1 MVLYLWR
8 WDADA
13 GVYTK
18 RLAVDTA
25 SSVIWVSKYNEAG
38 EFEVYIRDDFGV
50 LSTAYAWPDEC
61 IITRDDSDTAMI
73 VDKVHSLD
81 DAENG
86 KYITLSGASAESI
99 LKRRVVV
106 YQFNFS
112 GTAENCIRQLITENA
127 INAYEPNRNIQGL
140 ALGTAQGYTETV
152 DCQFLG
158 ENLLDIVQGICEKFG
173 YGFRIKFNGAFI
185 FELYKGIDRTENQTE
200 NPRLI
205 FSHEMQNVAS
215 IEWEFDKTPLKN
227 FAVVGGE
234 GEGVA
239 KIIQFVHTGTTAK
252 ASLVRREMWV
262 DASGISSKVDGGDL
276 PESDYRA
283 LLTDAGETELAET
296 SWRWLMNMEA
306 LQVPGY
312 IYGIDYS
319 LGDLVTTYADHF
331 KNGITSR
338 VTEVAEVEDES
349 GIRVIP
355 KFSYQG

>member
-25 SSVIWVSKYNEAG
+25 SSVIWISKYNEPG
-38 EFEVYIRDDFGV
+38 EFEVYIRDDSGV
-50 LSTAYAWPDEC
+50 LGTAYAWPDEC

-73 VDKVHSLD
+73 VDKVDAVS

-86 KYITLSGASAESI
+86 DYITISGKSAENI
-99 LKRRVVV
+99 LKRRVVS

-112 GTAENCIRQLITENA
+112 GTAENCIRQLITDNM
-127 INAYEPNRNIQGL
+127 INAYEPNRNITGL
-140 ALGTAQGYTETV
+140 TLGTAQGYNDNV

-173 YGFRIKFNGAFI
+173 YGFRIKFNGSFV
-185 FELYKGIDRTENQTE
+185 FELYKGTDRSENQSE

-215 IEWEFDKTPLKN
+215 IEWDFDKTQLRN
-227 FAVVGGE
+227 FAAVGGE
-234 GEGVA
+234 GEGFA
-239 KIIQFVHTGTTAK
+239 RKIQPVYTSAQAP
-252 ASLVRREMWV
+252 ASLLRREMWV

-283 LLTDAGETELAET
+283 LLTDAGKTELAENG
-296 SWRWLMNMEA
+296 WRWIMNMEA

-312 IYGIDYS
+312 MYGVDYF
-319 LGDLVTTYADHF
+319 LGDKVTTRAKHF
-331 KNGITSR
+331 SSGITSR
-338 VTEVAEVEDES
+338 VSEVTQVEDES

-355 KFSYQG
+355 KFKYEG

>member
-1 MVLYLWR
+1 MVLYFWR

-25 SSVIWVSKYNEAG
+25 SSVIWISKYNEPG
-38 EFEVYIRDDFGV
+38 EFEVYIRDDSGV
-50 LSTAYAWPDEC
+50 LGTAYAWPDEC

-73 VDKVHSLD
+73 VDKVHSVS

-86 KYITLSGASAESI
+86 NYITISGKSAENI

-112 GTAENCIRQLITENA
+112 GTAENCIRQLITENC
-127 INAYEPNRNIQGL
+127 IDAYEPNRNITGL
-140 ALGTAQGYTETV
+140 ALGASQGYTDTV
-152 DCQFLG
+152 DVQFLG
-158 ENLLDIVQGICEKFG
+158 ENLLDIVQGVCETFG
-173 YGFRIKFNGAFI
+173 YGFRIKFNGSFV
-185 FELYKGIDRTENQTE
+185 FELYKGTDRSENQSE

-215 IEWEFDKTPLKN
+215 IDWDFDKTPLKN
-227 FAVVGGE
+227 LAAVGGE

-239 KIIQFVHTGTTAK
+239 RKIQFVYTSAQAP
-252 ASLVRREMWV
+252 ASLRRREMWV

-283 LLTDAGETELAET
+283 LLTDAGKTELAENG
-296 SWRWLMNMEA
+296 WRWIMNMEA

-312 IYGIDYS
+312 MYGVDYY
-319 LGDLVTTYADHF
+319 LGDKVTTRAEHF
-331 KNGITSR
+331 SSGITSR
-338 VTEVAEVEDES
+338 VSEVTQVEDES

-355 KFSYQG
+355 KFKYEG

>member
-1 MVLYLWR
+1 MVLYFWR

-25 SSVIWVSKYNEAG
+25 SSVIWISKYNEPG
-38 EFEVYIRDDFGV
+38 EFEVYIRDDSGV
-50 LSTAYAWPDEC
+50 LGTAYAWPDEC

-73 VDKVHSLD
+73 VDKVHSVS

-86 KYITLSGASAESI
+86 NYITISGKSTENI

-112 GTAENCIRQLITENA
+112 GTAENCIRQLITENC
-127 INAYEPNRNIQGL
+127 IDAYEPNRNITGL
-140 ALGTAQGYTETV
+140 ALGASQGYTDTV
-152 DCQFLG
+152 DVQFLG
-158 ENLLDIVQGICEKFG
+158 ENLLDIVQGICETFG
-173 YGFRIKFNGAFI
+173 YGFRIKFNGSFV
-185 FELYKGIDRTENQTE
+185 FELYKGTDRSENQSE

-215 IEWEFDKTPLKN
+215 IDWEFDKTPLKN
-227 FAVVGGE
+227 LAAVGGE

-239 KIIQFVHTGTTAK
+239 RKIQFVYTSAQAP
-252 ASLVRREMWV
+252 ASLRRREMWV

-283 LLTDAGETELAET
+283 LLTDAGKTELAENG
-296 SWRWLMNMEA
+296 WRWIMNMEA

-312 IYGIDYS
+312 MYGVDYY
-319 LGDLVTTYADHF
+319 LGDKVTTRAEHF
-331 KNGITSR
+331 SSGITSR
-338 VTEVAEVEDES
+338 VSEVTQVEDES

-355 KFSYQG
+355 KFKYEG

>member
-1 MVLYLWR
+1 MVLYFWR

-25 SSVIWVSKYNEAG
+25 SSVIWISKYNEPG
-38 EFEVYIRDDFGV
+38 EFEVYIRDDSGV
-50 LSTAYAWPDEC
+50 LGTAYAWPDEC
-61 IITRDDSDTAMI
+61 IITRDDSGTAMI
-73 VDKVHSLD
+73 VDKVHSVS

-86 KYITLSGASAESI
+86 NYITISGKSAENI

-112 GTAENCIRQLITENA
+112 GTAENCIRQLITDNM
-127 INAYEPNRNIQGL
+127 INAYETNRNITGL
-140 ALGTAQGYTETV
+140 TLGTAQGYTETV
-152 DCQFLG
+152 DVQFLG

-173 YGFRIKFNGAFI
+173 YGFRIKFDGSFI
-185 FELYKGIDRTENQTE
+185 FELYKGADRTENQTE

-227 FAVVGGE
+227 FAAVGGE
-234 GEGVA
+234 GEGAA
-239 KIIQFVHTGTTAK
+239 KVIQFTLPGATAS
-252 ASLVRREMWV
+252 ASLLRREMWV

-283 LLTDAGETELAET
+283 LLTDAGKTELAEN

-312 IYGIDYS
+312 IYGVDYS
-319 LGDLVTTYADHF
+319 LGDLVTTKIEHF
-331 KNGITSR
+331 SGGIISR
-338 VTEVAEVEDES
+338 VSEVTEVDDES
-349 GIRVIP
+349 GILVIP
-355 KFSYQG
+355 KFKYQG

>member
-1 MVLYLWR
+1 MVLYFWR

-25 SSVIWVSKYNEAG
+25 SSVIWASRYNEAG
-38 EFEVYIRDDFGV
+38 EFEVYIRDDSGV

-81 DAENG
+81 DAESG

-99 LKRRVVV
+99 LKRRVVQ

-112 GTAENCIRQLITENA
+112 GTAENCIRQLITDNL
-127 INAYEPNRNIQGL
+127 INAYEPRRNVQGL
-140 ALGTAQGYTETV
+140 TLGTAQGYTDTI
-152 DCQFLG
+152 DIQLLG
-158 ENLLDIVQGICEKFG
+158 ENLLDVVQAICKMFG
-173 YGFRIKFNGAFI
+173 YGFRIKFNGSFV
-185 FELYKGIDRTENQTE
+185 FDLYKGIDRTENQTE

-215 IEWEFDKTPLKN
+215 IEWEFDKTPLRN
-227 FAVVGGE
+227 SAAVGGE
-234 GEGVA
+234 GEGFA
-239 KIIQFVHTGTTAK
+239 RKIR
-252 ASLVRREMWV
+252 LVSFAGSEYLARREMWV
-262 DASGISSKVDGGDL
+262 DASGISSKVDGGTL
-276 PESDYRA
+276 TPEEYNA
-283 LLTDAGETELAET
+283 LLGDAGKSELSENT
-296 SWRWLMNMEA
+296 WRWLMNMEA

-312 IYGIDYS
+312 IYGVDYS
-319 LGDLVTTYADHF
+319 LGDLVTTKIEHF
-331 KNGITSR
+331 SGGITSR
-338 VTEVAEVEDES
+338 VSEVTEVEDEN